1 MAVDGSSSYHRGQ
14 ARRPPATHIAHM
26 CLAPL
31 CLCHLPKALG
41 ACHMAI
47 FQHIDRILLSEGA
60 LQNEL
65 EEEHHHRQQ

>member
-1 MAVDGSSSYHRGQ
+1 MPITYDVHKDDHTVLA
-14 ARRPPATHIAHM
+14 IAI
-26 CLAPL
+26 
-31 CLCHLPKALG
+31 G

-47 FQHIDRILLSEGA
+47 FQHIDRILLTEGA